1 KNFVF
6 IFAICY
12 HNESCTKLQ
21 DKKNYVKLEGGRE
34 RGGIGQLMD
43 YLQRGNI
50 DIEVRNNG
58 FGFSGIL
65 AVDTQTFYLHRNDSA
80 RKT

>member
-1 KNFVF
+1 VGEREG
-6 IFAICY
+6 ASVGLS
-12 HNESCTKLQ
+12 ESF
-21 DKKNYVKLEGGRE
+21 R
-34 RGGIGQLMD
+34 QLMD